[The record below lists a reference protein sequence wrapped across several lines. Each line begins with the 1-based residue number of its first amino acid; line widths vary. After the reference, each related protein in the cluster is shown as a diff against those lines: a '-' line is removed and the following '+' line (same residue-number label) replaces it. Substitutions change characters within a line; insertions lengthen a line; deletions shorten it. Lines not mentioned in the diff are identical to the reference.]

1 MKTPSPTC
9 TTPCATAFGQ
19 AKSGLSTILLL
30 NKFGAQHIEATAQA
44 GDRKDRKRRL
54 NARLKALKNFRN
66 N

>member
-1 MKTPSPTC
+1 MHYRFRP
-9 TTPCATAFGQ
+9 GQ
-19 AKSGLSTILLL
+19 VRLIDDLLL
-30 NKFGAQHIEATAQA
+30 NKFGPQHIEATAEA